1 MDLGHN
7 REFRIEVK
15 KEKSVLWVDVVGC
28 YFREGWLIYN
38 ENLGWG
44 VKVMNFE
51 KQRTRISLRREV
63 VLTVEKTLR
72 SLVQKIPP
80 IENIRDQIPIRE
92 MFHELFRHNWPTNQS
107 TSQLTN

>member
-1 MDLGHN
+1 
-7 REFRIEVK
+7 
-15 KEKSVLWVDVVGC
+15 
-28 YFREGWLIYN
+28 
-38 ENLGWG
+38 
-44 VKVMNFE
+44 MNFE

-92 MFHELFRHNWPTNQS
+92 MFHELFRHN
-107 TSQLTN
+107 